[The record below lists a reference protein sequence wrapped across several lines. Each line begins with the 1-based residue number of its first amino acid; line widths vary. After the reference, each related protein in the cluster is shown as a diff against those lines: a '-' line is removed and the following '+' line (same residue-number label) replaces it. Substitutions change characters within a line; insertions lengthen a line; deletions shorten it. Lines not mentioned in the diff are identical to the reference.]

1 MHEMGIAD
9 AMLRMADRIVRD
21 EGLDTVLRITV
32 EIGDL
37 CGVLP
42 RFLHNC
48 WEAVRAGTPFEETV
62 LDIVTVPGTLKCEA
76 CGRIF
81 LADPEDLRC
90 PVCGDRTL
98 TPLSGR
104 DMTILQIEAY

>member
-9 AMLRMADRIVRD
+9 AMLRMADRIVRE
-21 EGLDTVLRITV
+21 EGLDTVVRITV

-37 CGVLP
+37 SGVLP
-42 RFLHNC
+42 RFLENC
-48 WEAVRAGTPFEETV
+48 WEAVRAGTSFEDTV
-62 LDIVTVPGTLKCEA
+62 LDIVTVPGTLRCEA

-81 LADPEDLRC
+81 QADPEDLRC
-90 PVCGDRTL
+90 PDCGDRKL

-104 DMTILQIEAY
+104 DMTILQIEAH